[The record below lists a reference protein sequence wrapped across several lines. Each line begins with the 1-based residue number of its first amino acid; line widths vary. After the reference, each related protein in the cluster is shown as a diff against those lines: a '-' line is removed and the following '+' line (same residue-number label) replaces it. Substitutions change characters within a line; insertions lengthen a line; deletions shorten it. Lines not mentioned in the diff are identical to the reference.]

1 MLTPA
6 LPAWRKTIFFTF
18 CTYIRIYIYMVWVVW
33 GGVRWGGAV
42 TFHCA
47 NTSGCP
53 LALDIHTSC
62 YAREY
67 SLALHTRTHTHTRH
81 AALVDVLLALA
92 HTHMSCYASGCSLA
106 LDIQML
112 QVAVVKPSKQGL
124 RCWTNTEIPVRC
136 KELISKQTS
145 TRIQRLSL
153 E

>member
-1 MLTPA
+1 MGLV
-6 LPAWRKTIFFTF
+6 
-18 CTYIRIYIYMVWVVW
+18 VWGGVRW

-53 LALDIHTSC
+53 LALDIH
-62 YAREY
+62 A
-67 SLALHTRTHTHTRH
+67 
-81 AALVDVLLALA
+81 
-92 HTHMSCYASGCSLA
+92 SCYASGCSLA
-106 LDIQML
+106 LGIQML

-136 KELISKQTS
+136 KELIPKQTS